1 VSHQIQPDPAGEQA
15 PAQRS
20 ATLTSDP
27 RAMGTQ
33 SFDYMALGV
42 ALQEVIAGGGP
53 DMVFQPIVELRGSRI
68 IGLEA
73 LARFPP
79 ARGYPT
85 NVWFSAAGKV
95 GLLTELELSAASVA
109 ITRCQ
114 KFPSD
119 AFISINLSPSTLA
132 SDRFQGVAAMVPS
145 TRLVIEVSETAAVN
159 DYEMLH
165 AILRPLREEGAR
177 LACDDAGAGFASLRH
192 ILQLAPDIIKLDITL
207 TRGIDSDP
215 SGRALAAALISF
227 ASETGTMVVAEGIE
241 TAAECDELIA
251 LGVEYGQGYFLGHP
265 APLP

>member
-1 VSHQIQPDPAGEQA
+1 MGGAAA
-15 PAQRS
+15 PAQE
-20 ATLTSDP
+20 ATTLTAGP

-33 SFDYMALGV
+33 AYDHLALGV
-42 ALQEVIAGGGP
+42 ALQKIIQSGGP
-53 DMVFQPIVELRGSRI
+53 EMVFQPIVELKASRI

-73 LARFPP
+73 LARFPSSY
-79 ARGYPT
+79 GHPT
-85 NVWFSAAGKV
+85 NLWFTAAAKNGM
-95 GLLTELELSAASVA
+95 LTELELSAASVA
-109 ITRCQ
+109 IKRCQ

-119 AFISINLSPSTLA
+119 AFISVNLSPSTLA
-132 SDRFQGVAAMVPS
+132 AENFREVVDAVPS
-145 TRLVIEVSETAAVN
+145 KRLVIEVSETAAVN

-165 AILRPLREEGAR
+165 GLLRPLREEGAR

-227 ASETGTMVVAEGIE
+227 ASGTETMVIAEGIE